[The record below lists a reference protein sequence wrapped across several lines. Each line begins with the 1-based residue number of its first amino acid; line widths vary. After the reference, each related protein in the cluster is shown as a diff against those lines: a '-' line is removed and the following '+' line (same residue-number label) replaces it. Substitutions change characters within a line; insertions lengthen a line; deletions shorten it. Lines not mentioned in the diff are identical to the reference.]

1 MQPSISTFSTYSKAR
16 NRPSKIVNR
25 NIASNPVASAASGN
39 SDCAERLRSNAINHE
54 LEVDTAIWQ
63 LHQIDGLKFIDKF
76 AHKVWSILATEAER
90 DDRAGVTEHSVAHV
104 GFKLLEILV
113 RNGESDAILTELG
126 EHICDG
132 ECREGLKFIDIDK
145 EIAPLLRRQIRAAV
159 CSQADRRDEQSAE
172 ERGAILS
179 DPTFGKIDQKNLT
192 FVHDRS
198 DVQIMFR

>member
-90 DDRAGVTEHSVAHV
+90 DNRAVFTDNSGGHV
-104 GFKLLEILV
+104 GFNLLGIRV
-113 RNGESDAILTELG
+113 GKGKSDA
-126 EHICDG
+126 
-132 ECREGLKFIDIDK
+132 
-145 EIAPLLRRQIRAAV
+145 
-159 CSQADRRDEQSAE
+159 
-172 ERGAILS
+172 
-179 DPTFGKIDQKNLT
+179 
-192 FVHDRS
+192 
-198 DVQIMFR
+198 